1 MFTVCAFCRPNE
13 AESSPFKWCFCH
25 QRSTSPCPPPL
36 FIYRVLAENRGV
48 CLEMGRIFVQEAG
61 EGGIPSV
68 LLGEVIQ
75 QKCLT
80 LGDWPRQNCIQKVKV
95 LLLIFLLLQKENG
108 TSWTREH
115 SYSSFQFTLEER
127 QNKAVWDSCP
137 SVSLPPLQRLQV
149 FLQTPEQCQ
158 LGGGFF
164 FPILQEEEC

>member
-36 FIYRVLAENRGV
+36 FICRVLAENRGV

-61 EGGIPSV
+61 EGGIPYV

-95 LLLIFLLLQKENG
+95 LLLIFFTAAEGKWDKLDKGTLLFFLPI
-108 TSWTREH
+108 
-115 SYSSFQFTLEER
+115 YSRGKAKQDCVGQLPLSFTPTFTE
-127 QNKAVWDSCP
+127 AASVPADS
-137 SVSLPPLQRLQV
+137 
-149 FLQTPEQCQ
+149 
-158 LGGGFF
+158 
-164 FPILQEEEC
+164 